1 MNSKKSIIQRAL
13 YFATAFACIAEVFII
28 FLSWMLCTVYPE
40 IQIRSLLS
48 DEGIRWLFGH
58 ITDNISGAIIIYIIM
73 VGMAC
78 GAIKSSGFIERIKRL
93 ARHKEEM
100 DYRDKMAFITICTE
114 LTLYILS
121 MILLAFTPHATL
133 LSATGNLYPSSFS
146 VSIIPSLCSIIC
158 LMMWTFAFFTKSINS
173 IYSCI
178 SSLVDGI
185 KAFALLIVAY
195 IFICQLIQTL
205 YYIFSI

>member
-1 MNSKKSIIQRAL
+1 MNSKKSIIQRTL

-58 ITDNISGAIIIYIIM
+58 ITENVSGAIIIYIIM
-73 VGMAC
+73 IGMAC
-78 GAIKSSGFIERIKRL
+78 GAIKRSGFIEHLNRL
-93 ARHKEEM
+93 AKHKEEM
-100 DYRDKMAFITICTE
+100 DYRDKMAFIAIGAE
-114 LTLYILS
+114 LAIYILS
-121 MILLAFTPHATL
+121 MALLAFTPHAIL

-158 LMMWTFAFFTKSINS
+158 LMMWTFAFFTKRMTS
-173 IYSCI
+173 IYNCI

-185 KAFALLIVAY
+185 KAFAPIIVAY

-205 YYIFSI
+205 YFIFSI